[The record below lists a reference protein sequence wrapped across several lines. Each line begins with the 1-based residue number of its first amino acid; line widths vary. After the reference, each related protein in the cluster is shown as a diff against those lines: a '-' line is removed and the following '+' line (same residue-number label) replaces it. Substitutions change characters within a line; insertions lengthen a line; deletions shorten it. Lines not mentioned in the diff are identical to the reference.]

1 MDLQFLGT
9 SAGVPT
15 KARNVSATAVIEAS
29 GKNWYLVDCGEAT
42 QHQLLRTSLSLRD
55 LRAVFITHVH
65 GDHCFGLPG
74 LLGSTAMGGRT
85 EPLDLILPAALHE
98 WVRLSLA
105 VSDCH
110 LPYALR
116 LHAVETLGGWSS
128 RHVQVETVRLSHRVP
143 CHGYVFSEINPDP
156 RLDVERLDAEGVPR
170 GPLWGELA
178 RGHTVEH
185 AGRMFASRDYLR
197 PTRPARR
204 VIVCGDNDT
213 PQLLAEVIPGVD
225 VLVHEATFTE
235 PVIERTGQT
244 YGHSTAAAIAR
255 FAATSGVPNLVL
267 THFSARYQAN
277 PQRSPSID
285 DIREEARAHYG
296 GQLILARDLQRYHLG
311 RDGRLEPV
319 ANDPRP
325 RTSEGSVVQ
334 P

>member
-29 GKNWYLVDCGEAT
+29 GKGWYLVDCGEAT

-55 LRAVFITHVH
+55 LRGIFITHVH

-74 LLGSTAMGGRT
+74 LLASAGVSGRT
-85 EPLDLILPAALHE
+85 EPLELILPAALHE
-98 WVRLSLA
+98 WLRLSLA
-105 VSDCH
+105 VSDCY

-116 LHAVETLGGWSS
+116 LHAVETLQGWSS
-128 RHVQVETVRLSHRVP
+128 RSIQVETVPLSHRVP
-143 CHGYVFSEINPDP
+143 CHGYVFTEINPEP
-156 RLDVERLDAEGVPR
+156 KLDIGRLDAEGVPR

-178 RGHTVEH
+178 RGRTVAH
-185 AGRMFASRDYLR
+185 QGRVFEARDYLR
-197 PTRPARR
+197 ATRSARR

-213 PQLLAEVIPGVD
+213 PQRLVDVIAGTD

-235 PVIERTGQT
+235 PVIARTGQS

-255 FAATSGVPNLVL
+255 FAAASGVPNLVL

-277 PQRSPSID
+277 PQRSPSIE
-285 DIREEARAHYG
+285 DIRAEAQAHYS

-319 ANDPRP
+319 ASPSATEP
-325 RTSEGSVVQ
+325 
-334 P
+334 